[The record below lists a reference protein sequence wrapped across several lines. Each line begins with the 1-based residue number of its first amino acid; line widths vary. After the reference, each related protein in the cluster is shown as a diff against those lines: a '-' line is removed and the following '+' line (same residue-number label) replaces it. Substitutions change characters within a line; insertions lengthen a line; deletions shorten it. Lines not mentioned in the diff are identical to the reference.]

1 MLMRCNGSS
10 HEHGN
15 QIEGTKISFV
25 CHVHIATERYLS
37 VGKRDE
43 GFAKPTAGYN
53 SAIGALRRLV
63 ESCNIEGLDPRD
75 NGTAQL
81 SFEDA

>member
-15 QIEGTKISFV
+15 QLEGNKISFG

-37 VGKRDE
+37 IGKRDE
-43 GFAKPTAGYN
+43 GFAEAVAGYN
-53 SAIGALRRLV
+53 NVIGALRHLV
-63 ESCNIEGLDPRD
+63 GLCNIEGLDPRD
-75 NGTAQL
+75 NGSSQL
-81 SFEDA
+81 AFEDL